1 MTRIP
6 LSFEYIENNVS
17 FYSVRRVQ
25 EYPPSEET
33 MAVTLYAI
41 VGALVESQTDG
52 NLDRPYNF
60 VRDFVCTQ
68 LNQVDVN
75 ELWTIEQPF
84 ELLKEIC
91 AKQNIKTLEPRIIG
105 ETGKNT
111 ILATCHIG
119 IYDADTKKLL
129 ASGFGEN
136 YPNGIDVASINAL
149 ANIFGTRNPKPFNFQ
164 IDAAE
169 CLARANSSC
178 DSRSHKRV
186 TAT

>member
-1 MTRIP
+1 
-6 LSFEYIENNVS
+6 
-17 FYSVRRVQ
+17 
-25 EYPPSEET
+25 

-52 NLDRPYNF
+52 NLNRPYNF

-68 LNQVDVN
+68 LNQVDINDV
-75 ELWTIEQPF
+75 WAIEKPF

-91 AKQNIKTLEPRIIG
+91 AKQNIKSLEPRIIG

-129 ASGFGEN
+129 GTGFGEN

-149 ANIFGTRNPKPFNFQ
+149 AKICGTHNLKPFNYH
-164 IDAAE
+164 IEADE
-169 CLARANSSC
+169 CFARVNSLSGSSS
-178 DSRSHKRV
+178 SRKRV